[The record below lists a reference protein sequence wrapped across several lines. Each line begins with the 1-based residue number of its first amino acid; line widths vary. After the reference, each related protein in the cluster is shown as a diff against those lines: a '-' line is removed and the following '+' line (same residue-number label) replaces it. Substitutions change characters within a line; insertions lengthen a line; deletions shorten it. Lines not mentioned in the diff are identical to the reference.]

1 MASFRGGR
9 KMVGLGGM
17 VQALPA
23 VSWKKLAMA
32 HDLRELHFLQ
42 LKCTGSSD
50 GINRSVSETQRAW
63 LIYTDC
69 NSVPAGLENAWS
81 TSEEKPEADKRK
93 APAGSKPSLAC
104 AQP

>member
-1 MASFRGGR
+1 M
-9 KMVGLGGM
+9 GLSGP

-63 LIYTDC
+63 LMYTD
-69 NSVPAGLENAWS
+69 
-81 TSEEKPEADKRK
+81 
-93 APAGSKPSLAC
+93 
-104 AQP
+104 